1 MQRRRIVASL
11 VLEELVDPFCAQV
24 PVERGEEGTPGKPEA
39 AADEHLVDGVV
50 GRKVPEVLV
59 AFLPAVG
66 ALRDDVHE
74 LVREHAPEFGVG
86 ERVDEAFA
94 PEDVVA
100 VSADGLNDAVRLN
113 EREAHQC
120 RRQIGLSHAEL
131 NARACDARLR
141 RDGHAPSLV

>member
-1 MQRRRIVASL
+1 MEPFNAGWLSIVPPIVAIALALITKEVLSSL
-11 VLEELVDPFCAQV
+11 VLGILTGDVYKRQ
-24 PVERGEEGTPGKPEA
+24 
-39 AADEHLVDGVV
+39 
-50 GRKVPEVLV
+50 
-59 AFLPAVG
+59 
-66 ALRDDVHE
+66 VHE

-141 RDGHAPSLV
+141 RDGHAPRCV